1 MKTTK
6 ITKLLAIALSCALL
20 IAGIL
25 CISAFANDESGV
37 SADFKKVTL
46 NYGADTRIAYALEIN
61 GADASD
67 VALYL
72 YDNAELAGEPH
83 VASFSGSY
91 YNEVYPVY
99 YSHGISAK
107 DLADY
112 VYATPVLIADGEA
125 IGDACRYSVA
135 QYCYSVLMNTANDET
150 LLTVAE
156 DLLAYGASAQAR
168 LIKIGNIAD
177 ETLVTEYNYVYTAE
191 AGVVLDG
198 KYGSTLVAPEA
209 TFVPSYTGEEKV
221 LEWLLTTESASST
234 VTADEA
240 AEGLTVTAHTKVT
253 PVFFKPEG
261 FDGGALTTDTVT
273 TAGTWST
280 NTAEIANDPKDA
292 TNNVLK
298 VTQTHGSGS
307 GTQYAT
313 TVSVVNPEAE
323 GNTYT
328 FEAKFYLTDLTV
340 DGVTMQ
346 DLLQM
351 MFVSSDGQRAA
362 GYGMKAGGDGSAA
375 YLNLRHNVTANASI
389 YDLYDNAVSVKADQW
404 YTVRYELYATGAA
417 ETYMTKIYIGQGDKE
432 PVCVAEVNA
441 YTASL
446 YTDVSS
452 FKLIWQKWDTNYTVY
467 LDDVSLVK
475 SNKEFVTSKLPAV
488 PEGFN
493 NEDTDVY
500 TVSGNRLYT
509 SYTAGGTT
517 PSIAADPTDSTNNV
531 LKIQKIAQSVSG
543 AAAATTYISAFESET
558 DANCYTY
565 SSKIYFGTPTNTGD
579 TIAAFIF
586 NSNAKVNFN
595 ITYGAT
601 GTIYMKNVDKVNYT
615 GFDGNA
621 LTLSP
626 ETWYE
631 FKLELYVMDDGSGV
645 LKIYLG
651 TEGEDPSCVGE
662 AEIASVGTVST
673 FSIAWEK
680 NKTASAIYLDGVWF
694 ANGVKPFVSDTP
706 AE

>member
-6 ITKLLAIALSCALL
+6 ITKILAVALSCALL

-25 CISAFANDESGV
+25 CISAFANDEAGV

-61 GADASD
+61 GADAID
-67 VALYL
+67 VVLHL
-72 YDNAELAGEPH
+72 YDNEALTGEPR

-99 YSHGISAK
+99 YSYGIAAK

-112 VYATPVLIADGEA
+112 VYAVPALKADGETV
-125 IGDACRYSVA
+125 GDVCRYSVA
-135 QYCYSVLMNTANDET
+135 QYCYSVLSGSQNDAT
-150 LLTVAE
+150 LITLAE

-177 ETLVTEYNYVYTAE
+177 ETLVTEYNYVYTE
-191 AGVVLDG
+191 TAGVVLDG

-221 LEWLLTTESASST
+221 LEWLLTTESDSSIVSVDAASEGIT
-234 VTADEA
+234 VTAN
-240 AEGLTVTAHTKVT
+240 TKVT
-253 PVFFKPEG
+253 PVFFKPES
-261 FDGGALTTDTVT
+261 FDGGTLTTDTVT

-280 NTAEIANDPKDA
+280 NTAEIAKDPKDD

-307 GTQYAT
+307 GTQYVT
-313 TVSVVNPEAE
+313 TVSLSNPEAE

-351 MFVSSDGQRAA
+351 MFSSSDGQKAA
-362 GYGMKAGGDGSAA
+362 GYGMKADAAGKSA
-375 YLNLRHNVTANASI
+375 YLNLRGNVTANASV
-389 YDLYDNAVSVKADQW
+389 YDLYGNGLNLKANQW

-417 ETYMTKIYIGQGDKE
+417 ETYMTKIYIGQGNNE
-432 PVCVAEVNA
+432 PVCRAEVNA

-446 YTDVSS
+446 YTDITV
-452 FKLIWQKWDTNYTVY
+452 FKLVWQKWDTNYTVY

-475 SNKEFVTSKLPAV
+475 SNKAFVTSKLPAE

-493 NEDTDVY
+493 GEDTDVY

-517 PSIAADPTDSTNNV
+517 PSITEDPTDYTNKV
-531 LKIQKIAQSVSG
+531 LKIQKIAQG
-543 AAAATTYISAFESET
+543 ASATTYISAFESET

-565 SSKIYFGTPTNTGD
+565 SSKIYFGNPTNTGD
-579 TIAAFIF
+579 TIASFIF
-586 NSNAKVNFN
+586 NSNVKVNYN
-595 ITYGAT
+595 VTYGAT
-601 GTIYMKNVDKVNYT
+601 GTIYMKNVDNVNYT
-615 GFDGNA
+615 DFDGNA
-621 LTLSP
+621 ITLSP
-626 ETWYE
+626 KTWYE
-631 FKLELYVMDDGSGV
+631 LKLELYANDDGSGV

-651 TEGEDPSCVGE
+651 AEDEEITCVGE
-662 AEIASVGTVST
+662 AEVASVGSVTT
-673 FSIAWEK
+673 FGIAWEK
-680 NKTASAIYLDGVWF
+680 NKTASAIYLDDVWF
-694 ANGVKPFVSDTP
+694 ANSVKTFVSNST